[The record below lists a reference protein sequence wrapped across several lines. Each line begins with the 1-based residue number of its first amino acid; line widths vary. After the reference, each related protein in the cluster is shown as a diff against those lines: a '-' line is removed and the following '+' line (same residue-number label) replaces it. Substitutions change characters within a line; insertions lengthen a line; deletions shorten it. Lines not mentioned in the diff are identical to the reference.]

1 MSPPE
6 SSNNTNLAAAR
17 KKGKR
22 SKYYKHLPQ
31 NQSPTECRIC
41 EKPAIGFH
49 YEVPCCNTCKVF
61 FRRAIITGYNFEC
74 YRPNQCSRLN
84 EDPCRSCRLKM
95 CVRKGMNPLA
105 VRSDQMT
112 DKSKKLRQDLVDMK
126 NAEETMSTVIVEED
140 LLNKMVQKLTMVES
154 GIEPMCREGV
164 PRGYRDSRLLEDIL
178 TSPPI
183 LTYSKIPNLEICPPE
198 CFIGKCNHRRCNNA
212 VHSSFLASIESSKM
226 FDFFTKLNL
235 DSKELLLK
243 HVTAVCSTM
252 TSAYFSISDLK
263 FDILVQPNG
272 TYDRIVLNED
282 AEKSAVIAYTNA
294 QQKTLACFLRNKIDR
309 IEYLH
314 FKAIMLCNPAV
325 SNLTLFDQHVLG
337 LERNKYLKSMYNYC
351 QLQYGKVQGPN
362 RFAEILAMAPIIE
375 NQAKE
380 QKDFHVYVKTRHML
394 QHEELGHAEQAVVNF
409 MLDQVMEA

>member
-6 SSNNTNLAAAR
+6 SSNNTNSTTSR
-17 KKGKR
+17 KGGKR
-22 SKYYKHLPQ
+22 SKNYKHLPQ

-61 FRRAIITGYNFEC
+61 FRRAIITGYNLEC
-74 YRPNQCSRLN
+74 YRPNQCSR
-84 EDPCRSCRLKM
+84 
-95 CVRKGMNPLA
+95 MNGLLFQFFG
-105 VRSDQMT
+105 V
-112 DKSKKLRQDLVDMK
+112 
-126 NAEETMSTVIVEED
+126 VEED
-140 LLNKMVQKLTMVES
+140 LLDKMVQKLTMVES

-164 PRGYRDSRLLEDIL
+164 PLGYRDSRLLEDIL

-226 FDFFTKLNL
+226 FDFFPKLNL
-235 DSKELLLK
+235 DSKEHLLK

-263 FDILVQPNG
+263 FDVLVQPNG
-272 TYDRIVLNED
+272 TYDRITLNED

-294 QQKTLACFLRNKIDR
+294 QQKTLACFLRNIIDR

-325 SNLTLFDQHVLG
+325 SNLTLFDQHILG
-337 LERNKYLKSMYNYC
+337 VERNKYLKSMYNYC
-351 QLQYGKVQGPN
+351 RLQCGKVQGPN

-375 NQAKE
+375 NQAKK
-380 QKDFHVYVKTRHML
+380 QKDFHVYVKTRHLL